1 MTPSAVGTGFLNVIM
16 VRSRSGNLTGL
27 LLGAMYF
34 IFFGFLLHLLNEIQV
49 QIEYTQAG
57 RAVSKTALKVCCAVC
72 HSLGPEAL
80 NILALIFSLA
90 AKQTT
95 PSLKIKQHFPSWL
108 VAFLGYA
115 FLNLKPRW
123 INRCNVGSLQSQ
135 PFYLQRQSE

>member
-1 MTPSAVGTGFLNVIM
+1 MTSSAVGTGFLNVIM

-90 AKQTT
+90 ANAD
-95 PSLKIKQHFPSWL
+95 HAFPQDKA
-108 VAFLGYA
+108 AFS
-115 FLNLKPRW
+115 FM
-123 INRCNVGSLQSQ
+123 VGSILGVCFFEPQATVDK
-135 PFYLQRQSE
+135 